1 MYFADAQTLV
11 GSGNSTRQPLIIE
24 LDEDNDPQ
32 SMKETPEEELSTF
45 CTILF

>member
-11 GSGNSTRQPLIIE
+11 GSGNSTQQPSIIK

-32 SMKETPEEELSTF
+32 SVKETPKEELSTF